1 MSISYRP
8 FINVWLARTG
18 FSIWSLW
25 HVSLFS
31 LCFGH
36 QSWILAWDVAGL
48 GCHLGV
54 IGFIIHIVHERT
66 KQKGTW
72 NLSHVNPLFLRKRR
86 GLRRGRDFF
95 KPPSHWADRAGSRA
109 QNLPRPLQWPS
120 SPAHTVSV
128 SCGQTWSSMR
138 WEGNPLLWE
147 HYFLGIVLD
156 AWSTLAHFILTVH
169 LPERCLHEATD
180 IGIEVNWLV
189 CKTTKPRSFPQALA
203 KGLSLPFAFPPSAFH
218 TLWSRL

>member
-1 MSISYRP
+1 MIISCRP
-8 FINVWLARTG
+8 FVNVWLARTG

-36 QSWILAWDVAGL
+36 QSWILAWDMASL

-54 IGFIIHIVHERT
+54 TGFIIHIVHERT
-66 KQKGTW
+66 KQKGDMG
-72 NLSHVNPLFLRKRR
+72 LISCEPPFFKEKER
-86 GLRRGRDFF
+86 GLERERDFF
-95 KPPSHWADRAGSRA
+95 KPPSHWADRAGSGA
-109 QNLPRPLQWPS
+109 QICWPLQGPS

-138 WEGNPLLWE
+138 CWEGNPLLWE

-156 AWSTLAHFILTVH
+156 AWSTLAHFILTAH
-169 LPERCLHEATD
+169 LPERYLHEATD
-180 IGIEVNWLV
+180 IGI
-189 CKTTKPRSFPQALA
+189 R
-203 KGLSLPFAFPPSAFH
+203 G
-218 TLWSRL
+218 